1 MSQPLFLDKNQPKEN
16 NMSPKKKV
24 ALFLILTFSFS
35 ILSLLPVIITGTGT
49 IVNTITLMWSP
60 GLAAILTQLIATR
73 SLRGLGWRLG
83 SARSLGIAFVLPV
96 VFALPVY
103 AITWLT
109 GLGGFLN
116 PYEFHAPT
124 RQYASPDLATAV
136 AVFLLINPKD

>member
-1 MSQPLFLDKNQPKEN
+1 
-16 NMSPKKKV
+16 MSPKKKV

-35 ILSLLPVIITGTGT
+35 ILSLLPVIITRTGT